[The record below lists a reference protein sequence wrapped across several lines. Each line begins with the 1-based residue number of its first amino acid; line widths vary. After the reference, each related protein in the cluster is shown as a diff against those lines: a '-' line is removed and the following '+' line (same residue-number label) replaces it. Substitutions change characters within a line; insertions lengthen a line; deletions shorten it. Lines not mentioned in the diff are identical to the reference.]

1 MAQLSDLKLSLS
13 DMSDDEI
20 RDRIIELRKV
30 RRGVR
35 DRMVASR
42 KKPQTRGAKK
52 AKKAPKKKKL
62 EMTPEQAA
70 LLLKMLTG
78 KV

>member
-13 DMSDDEI
+13 DMSDAEI

-42 KKPQTRGAKK
+42 KKPQTRR

>member
-52 AKKAPKKKKL
+52 APKKKKSVL
-62 EMTPEQAA
+62 AMTPEQAA